1 VFAPTLAAGPIVIL
15 DSFGKRKGPRAWRAI
30 RATGDHL
37 IFLPAD
43 SPDRYPIK

>member
-1 VFAPTLAAGPIVIL
+1 VLAPTLAAGPIVIL

-37 IFLPAD
+37 IFLPA
-43 SPDRYPIK
+43 